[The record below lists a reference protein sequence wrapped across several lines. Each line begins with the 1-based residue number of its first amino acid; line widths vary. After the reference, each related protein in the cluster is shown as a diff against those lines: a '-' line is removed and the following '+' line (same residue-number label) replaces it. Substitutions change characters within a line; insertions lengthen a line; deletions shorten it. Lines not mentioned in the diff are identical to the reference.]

1 MVTTLPTECPFER
14 MYRNKERQE
23 SWENTSV
30 TRVTKRKNK
39 TLSINTTLPQN
50 PPTLCYINV
59 TVLTLKY
66 GLFFTYFTFCHKQ
79 ASLDCITQRLKLRGK
94 PFFLFPGLT
103 FVFVIHMP
111 PLHKH
116 CGGCQ
121 VQQHEFLSF
130 FFFFFHLF
138 MFFKMSLLSLSNLLT
153 GVAVEL
159 NSYL

>member
-130 FFFFFHLF
+130 FFFFFICLC
-138 MFFKMSLLSLSNLLT
+138 SLKCHSFPSQT
-153 GVAVEL
+153 
-159 NSYL
+159 Y